1 MNDNISDKDKK
12 DWQTFISSKE
22 KIVDKD
28 FKNQKKNLLKI
39 KSIDLHG
46 YTLEQANIAIEQ
58 FILKAFN
65 ERVSKLIV
73 VTGKGI
79 HSDVEKN
86 PYVSKD
92 LSILKY
98 SVPEFINNNQNLM
111 RVINDIQD
119 ASVEDGGSGA
129 FYIFLKK
136 NYDYLVI
143 LISKKWEYLGKII
156 FIFFNLYREW
166 RSKF

>member
-28 FKNQKKNLLKI
+28 FKPQIKNHLKVR
-39 KSIDLHG
+39 SIDLHG
-46 YTLEQANIAIEQ
+46 YTLEQANNAIEK
-58 FILKAFN
+58 FILKAFE
-65 ERVSKLIV
+65 ERVNKLIV

-111 RVINDIQD
+111 RLINDIQD
-119 ASVEDGGSGA
+119 ATIDDGGSGA
-129 FYIFLKK
+129 FYVFLKK
-136 NYDYLVI
+136 N
-143 LISKKWEYLGKII
+143 
-156 FIFFNLYREW
+156 
-166 RSKF
+166 RSKE